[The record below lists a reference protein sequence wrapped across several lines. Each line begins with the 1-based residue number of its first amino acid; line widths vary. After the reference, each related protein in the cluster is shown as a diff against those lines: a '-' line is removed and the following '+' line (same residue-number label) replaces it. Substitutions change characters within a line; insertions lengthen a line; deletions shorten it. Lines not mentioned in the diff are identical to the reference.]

1 MAEEKPTLFQDQ
13 VSKPLAEMLRP
24 KRLEDV
30 AGQGH
35 LLVRRQAEPYGDRR
49 SGKRGATFTDFQRG
63 QVRPPSP
70 GCSPPVSVLL
80 LSLSQR

>member
-35 LLVRRQAEPYGDRR
+35 LLVLKA
-49 SGKRGATFTDFQRG
+49 S
-63 QVRPPSP
+63 
-70 GCSPPVSVLL
+70 
-80 LSLSQR
+80 

>member
-13 VSKPLAEMLRP
+13 VSKLLAEMLWP

-35 LLVRRQAEPYGDRR
+35 LLGDEGKLSRMVPLLRKARRCPR
-49 SGKRGATFTDFQRG
+49 
-63 QVRPPSP
+63 
-70 GCSPPVSVLL
+70 
-80 LSLSQR
+80 

>member
-35 LLVRRQAEPYGDRR
+35 LLGPEGKLSRMVSRR
-49 SGKRGATFTDFQRG
+49 SGRRGATLTDFLGTAGHR
-63 QVRPPSP
+63 
-70 GCSPPVSVLL
+70 
-80 LSLSQR
+80 